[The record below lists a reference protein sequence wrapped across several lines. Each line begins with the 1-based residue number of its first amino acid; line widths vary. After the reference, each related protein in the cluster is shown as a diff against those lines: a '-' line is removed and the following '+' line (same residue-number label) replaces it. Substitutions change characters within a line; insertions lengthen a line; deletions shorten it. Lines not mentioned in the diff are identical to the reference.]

1 MLNALGTIGF
11 AAPWALWSLLLL
23 PILWQFLRVTPPKP
37 SIVRFPAVR
46 LLQEL
51 SSDQQLATKT
61 PWWILLLRSL
71 IIIFLIL
78 AMARPVTEYVPAQI
92 ENDSPMVLIVDNG
105 WSVMDRWDSRK
116 QEVTRLIGQAKIDNR
131 DVLLL
136 SGTQSF
142 PSHFRSASEAQQS
155 LEVLHANP
163 WPNDHASLLATLKK
177 TLRQLDDTAEI
188 IWISNGLSVA
198 QEDFAIQLHELGDLK
213 VISDTPLPELLTLQA
228 VKRTQTGFDV
238 TLVRLKTDADVEI
251 TLHILDETGLPL
263 YQQALTIDQG
273 LNTKTFSLSVPNELR
288 ARASLLRL
296 DRTLNPAAHYLLDEK
311 WRDRPVGI
319 LQARASNKNLMHPA
333 YYLRKGLSPHAPI
346 IEGDLKALLARKLS
360 LMIHT
365 GDVVLDQKASGQLAN
380 WINQGGIFVRFAD
393 TTLTDTPRPDLFDL
407 LPVQLLLG
415 ERALGGTLSWK
426 APNKLAAFPE
436 QSPFFGLELPKDITI
451 KKQVLAR
458 PEANLAEKSW
468 AQLED
473 GTPLVSARKIGNG
486 WSVLFHVTPVPD
498 WSNLPLSGTF
508 ELMLTRLL
516 ALSDGNSFE
525 ERVRD
530 LPPYRLFDHN
540 AQLVSPYGATQPLPS
555 DPLHP
560 PVVSAEHPPGLYG
573 NEHNLYAFNLGPNL
587 TELSAL
593 TDLPHGVVLQSFTQN
608 QQSSLAPWALLAAF
622 LLALFDWMLSI
633 ARFRMVKTAGASLAL
648 FLLFSTTGA
657 QAEPD
662 WEKMIA
668 AANQMRL
675 AYLVTGDPKVD
686 ETTRRGL
693 DGLAAVLRRRTA
705 VELGPSIAYDPEHDD
720 PSLYPMI
727 YWSALPN
734 QAALSTDASKRLND
748 FLNKGGFLLIDTMGR
763 RATPNLARLTEGLN
777 VPGLQQVPANHVL
790 TRSFYLLQS
799 YPGRYDHKD
808 VWVEANA
815 NQSRDRV
822 SSVLIGNNAWAQA
835 WARDDNMRPLYPAV
849 PGNEIQREQA
859 YRFGVNLVMY
869 ILSGNYKGDQVHLP
883 AILQRLGL

>member
-1 MLNALGTIGF
+1 MLASLSTIGF

-23 PILWQFLRVTPPKP
+23 PVLWQFLRVTPPKP

-51 SSDQQLATKT
+51 SSRQQLATKT

-71 IIIFLIL
+71 IILFLIL
-78 AMARPVTEYVPAQI
+78 AMARPVTDYVAQQAQ
-92 ENDSPMVLIVDNG
+92 NDSPLVLIVDNG
-105 WSVMDRWDSRK
+105 WSVMDRWEDRKKELSRL
-116 QEVTRLIGQAKIDNR
+116 VTQAKIDGR
-131 DVLLL
+131 EVLLL
-136 SGTQSF
+136 SGTQPF
-142 PSHFRSASEAQQS
+142 PAQFRPAAEVEKS
-155 LEVLHANP
+155 LDLLRANP
-163 WPNDHASLLATLKK
+163 WPSDHAHLLETLKDSLGHLK
-177 TLRQLDDTAEI
+177 DTAEI
-188 IWISNGLSVA
+188 IWISNGLSVVG
-198 QEDFAIQLHELGDLK
+198 EDFAIQLHQLGDLK
-213 VISDTPLPELLTLQA
+213 VIRDSALPDLLTLQA

-238 TLVRLKTDADVEI
+238 TVTRIQDTHRAEAV
-251 TLHILDETGLPL
+251 LHILDDTGLPL
-263 YQQALTIDQG
+263 SQQTLTLDQG
-273 LNTKTFSLSVPNELR
+273 AVRQTFSLPVPNELR
-288 ARASLLRL
+288 ARATLLRL
-296 DRTLNPAAHYLLDEK
+296 ERSLSPAAHYLLDEK

-319 LQARASNKNLMHPA
+319 LQARATTKNLLHPA
-333 YYLRKGLSPHAPI
+333 YYLRKGLSPHAPLV
-346 IEGDLKALLARKLS
+346 EGDLETLLARKLS

-365 GDVVLDQKASGQLAN
+365 GDVVLGAGAAGQLTN
-380 WINQGGIFVRFAD
+380 WIAQGGIFVRFAD
-393 TTLTDTPRPDLFDL
+393 TSLSDSPRPSLFDL
-407 LPVQLLLG
+407 LPVRLMLG

-426 APNKLAAFPE
+426 APSKLASFPE
-436 QSPFFGLELPKDITI
+436 HSPFFGLDLPSDIVI

-458 PEANLAEKSW
+458 PDPNIAEKSW

-516 ALSDGNSFE
+516 ALGDGTTFS
-525 ERVRD
+525 ERNRA

-540 AQLVSPYGATQPLPS
+540 AQLVSPYGGTRPLPAK
-555 DPLHP
+555 
-560 PVVSAEHPPGLYG
+560 VGSAPMVNAQHPPGLYG
-573 NEHNLYAFNLGPNL
+573 SAQNLYAFNLGPRL
-587 TELSAL
+587 QDLRPLA
-593 TDLPHGVVLQSFTQN
+593 DLPLGVIQQSFSQN
-608 QQSSLAPWALLAAF
+608 QQTSLAPWALLVAF
-622 LLALFDWMLSI
+622 VLALLDWVISI
-633 ARFRMVKTAGASLAL
+633 TRFRMVKTAPVALMLLLLASPN
-648 FLLFSTTGA
+648 A

-675 AYLVTGDPKVD
+675 AYLETGDEKLD

-693 DGLAAVLRRRTA
+693 DGLAAVLHRRTA
-705 VELGPSIAYDPEHDD
+705 VELGPTMAYDPERDD

-727 YWSALPN
+727 YWSTQPSHAP
-734 QAALSTDASKRLND
+734 LSPKASKRLND
-748 FLNKGGFLLIDTMGR
+748 FLEKGGFLLIDTMGSKS
-763 RATPNLARLTEGLN
+763 APDLARLTQGLHI
-777 VPGLQQVPANHVL
+777 PDLQQVPQNHVL
-790 TRSFYLLQS
+790 TRSFYLLQD

-822 SSVLIGNNAWAQA
+822 SSVLVGNNAWVQA
-835 WARDDNMRPLYPAV
+835 WARDDSLRPLYPVV
-849 PGNEIQREQA
+849 PGDEIQREQA

>member
-1 MLNALGTIGF
+1 MFNTLGTIGF

-23 PILWQFLRVTPPKP
+23 PILWQFLRVIPPKP

-92 ENDSPMVLIVDNG
+92 ENDSPLVLLVDNG

-116 QEVTRLIGQAKIDNR
+116 KELARLVTQAKIDNR
-131 DVLLL
+131 NVLLL
-136 SGTQSF
+136 SGTQSL
-142 PSHFRSASEAQQS
+142 PNHFRAPVDVEKS
-155 LEVLHANP
+155 LDILHANP
-163 WPNDHASLLATLKK
+163 WPSDRATMLASLTDTLS
-177 TLRQLDDTAEI
+177 QLDDTAEI
-188 IWISNGLSVA
+188 VWISNGLSLA
-198 QEDFAIQLHELGDLK
+198 GEDFAIQLHELGDLK
-213 VISDTPLPELLTLQA
+213 IIADTPLPSLPALHA

-238 TLVRLKTDADVEI
+238 TLTRLNHEAALETTV
-251 TLHILDETGLPL
+251 HIQDETGLPL
-263 YQQALTIDQG
+263 YQQAVTLDQG
-273 LNTKTFSLSVPNELR
+273 LTEKTFSLPVPNELR

-319 LQARASNKNLMHPA
+319 LQARPSNKNLLHPA

-346 IEGDLKALLARKLS
+346 IEGDLSTLLARKLA

-365 GDVVLDQKASGQLAN
+365 GDVALDPKASGQLAN
-380 WINQGGIFVRFAD
+380 WISQGGIFVRFAN
-393 TTLTDTPRPDLFDL
+393 TALTDSPRPDLFDL
-407 LPVQLLLG
+407 LPVQLMLG

-426 APNKLAAFPE
+426 APSKLAAFPE
-436 QSPFFGLELPKDITI
+436 QSPFFGLDLPKDITI

-486 WSVLFHVTPVPD
+486 WSVLFHVTPVPG

-516 ALSDGNSFE
+516 ALSDGNSFDD
-525 ERVRD
+525 RVRD

-540 AQLVSPYGATQPLPS
+540 AQLVSPYGGTRPLPS
-555 DPLHP
+555 DPLTP

-573 NEHNLYAFNLGPNL
+573 NEHNLYAFNLGPHLHDLAPLAN
-587 TELSAL
+587 
-593 TDLPHGVVLQSFTQN
+593 LPHGVVQQSFTHD
-608 QQSSLAPWALLAAF
+608 QQTSLAPWALLAAF
-622 LLALFDWMLSI
+622 MLALCDWMLSI
-633 ARFRMVKTAGASLAL
+633 TRFRMVKTATAVLTL
-648 FLLFSTTGA
+648 FLLSYTNV
-657 QAEPD
+657 QAEPN
-662 WEKMIA
+662 WEKMIE

-675 AYLVTGDPKVD
+675 AYLETGDPKTD
-686 ETTRRGL
+686 DTTRRGL

-705 VELGPSIAYDPEHDD
+705 VELGPSMAFDPERDD

-727 YWSALPN
+727 YWSAVAT
-734 QAALSTDASKRLND
+734 QTALSVDASKRLND
-748 FLNKGGFLLIDTMGR
+748 FLNKGGFLLIDTMGNKS
-763 RATPNLARLTEGLN
+763 ASNLARLTQGLN
-777 VPGLQQVPANHVL
+777 IPSLQQVPANHVL
-790 TRSFYLLQS
+790 TRSFYLLQD

-815 NQSRDRV
+815 DQNRDRV
-822 SSVLIGNNAWAQA
+822 SSVLVGNNAWVQA
-835 WARDDNMRPLYPAV
+835 WARDDSLRPLYPVV
-849 PGNEIQREQA
+849 PGDEIQREQA